1 MLSRLPA
8 TIEIWV
14 LWRHA
19 ISQSAYQEPFCR
31 ASFEDVQTAKKYR
44 KLHSFVN
51 GKRES
56 FHLFGTWGI
65 GLLEFLFAT
74 YVLYL
79 YQIVN
84 TKDLFQLHE
93 VLFCRLFHNPH
104 SKASS
109 LILKMELHLSNSRRC
124 ILFRVHFVL
133 GAILYRYQYI
143 TQGQRS
149 PFVVVGVW
157 FGRFIYWNV

>member
-1 MLSRLPA
+1 MSAVKTRYLAECLSR
-8 TIEIWV
+8 TILSRIIRRCPNCKEIPEIAFICKWKT
-14 LWRHA
+14 RI
-19 ISQSAYQEPFCR
+19 ISSLRDLRY
-31 ASFEDVQTAKKYR
+31 
-44 KLHSFVN
+44 
-51 GKRES
+51 
-56 FHLFGTWGI
+56 LF
-65 GLLEFLFAT
+65 LEFLICYLRAF
-74 YVLYL
+74 L

-84 TKDLFQLHE
+84 TKDLFLLHE

-124 ILFRVHFVL
+124 ILFGVHFVF

-149 PFVVVGVW
+149 PFVVVGV
-157 FGRFIYWNV
+157 